1 MIGESLLLL
10 LLVGIP
16 LLTAFLTVI
25 ILLRNSQSKAKFE
38 HELEILEIAE
48 KYKTD
53 GKNFDDFIKQKFE
66 SFSIN
71 QECSILTH
79 FIFLLQIVFG
89 IVVLAGFTWW
99 TVYLVKIGMISSA
112 VLTAFF
118 AILGLILPFLVWKAI
133 NRRSEAWQRLK
144 EGTEKYS
151 ELAAAEPQ
159 LHQPAPVVQ
168 EKVAVVEEKPEI
180 VAPEAAPEPVQKA
193 PPVPVQKARPAV
205 LETAPVVA
213 REPGIPEDSM
223 LRRHFLARMRTE
235 IASRYGNRPTDS
247 MLRRHF
253 QAMIDAALEERL
265 AGING

>member
-1 MIGESLLLL
+1 MIGESLILLL
-10 LLVGIP
+10 IVGIP

-25 ILLRNSQSKAKFE
+25 MLLRNSQRRAKFE

-53 GKNFDDFIKQKFE
+53 GKNFDDYIKQKFE

-112 VLTAFF
+112 VLTAIF
-118 AILGLILPFLVWKAI
+118 AILGLVLPFLVWKAI
-133 NRRSEAWQRLK
+133 NRRSEAWARLK
-144 EGTEKYS
+144 EGTEKYA
-151 ELAAAEPQ
+151 ELVAAEPE
-159 LHQPAPVVQ
+159 LHQPAPAVQEKAAVVQ
-168 EKVAVVEEKPEI
+168 EK
-180 VAPEAAPEPVQKA
+180 PEAAPEPIQK
-193 PPVPVQKARPAV
+193 VRPLVEA
-205 LETAPVVA
+205 APVAAVK
-213 REPGIPEDSM
+213 EPGIPEDSM
-223 LRRHFLARMRTE
+223 LRRHFFAKLRAE
-235 IASRYGNRPTDS
+235 IASRYWTSPTDS

-265 AGING
+265 AGMNG